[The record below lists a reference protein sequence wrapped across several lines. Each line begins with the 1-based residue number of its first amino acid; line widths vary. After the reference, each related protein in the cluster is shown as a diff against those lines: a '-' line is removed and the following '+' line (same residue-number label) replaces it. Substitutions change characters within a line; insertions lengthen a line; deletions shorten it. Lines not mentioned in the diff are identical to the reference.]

1 MIDLHMHSR
10 YSDDGEFTP
19 SELAAKCAQKRIRV
33 MSVTDH
39 NCAKANADAAKAAAK
54 EGITYIPGIEI
65 DCTYRDINFH
75 ILGYGIDFL
84 AKDYEKVEENL
95 KDQCMQA
102 SLDRLAKTQALG
114 FEHVT
119 KKAMQALS
127 QDNYWQENWSGEM
140 FAEVLLTMP
149 EYADHPLLTPYR
161 PGGGR
166 SDNPLVNFYWD
177 YYAQEKPCY
186 VKIHY
191 PAMEEI
197 IDMIH
202 RSHGICVIAHPGVNL
217 QGKEFLLDD
226 IVSLGIDGI
235 EAFSS
240 YHGKEQAQF
249 YYQKAQE
256 KHILCTCGSD
266 YHGKTKPSI
275 EIGQHHCP
283 ISYEERLKE
292 ALLK

>member
-1 MIDLHMHSR
+1 M
-10 YSDDGEFTP
+10 
-19 SELAAKCAQKRIRV
+19 
-33 MSVTDH
+33 
-39 NCAKANADAAKAAAK
+39 
-54 EGITYIPGIEI
+54 
-65 DCTYRDINFH
+65 
-75 ILGYGIDFL
+75 
-84 AKDYEKVEENL
+84 
-95 KDQCMQA
+95 
-102 SLDRLAKTQALG
+102 
-114 FEHVT
+114 
-119 KKAMQALS
+119 
-127 QDNYWQENWSGEM
+127 
-140 FAEVLLTMP
+140 
-149 EYADHPLLTPYR
+149 
-161 PGGGR
+161 
-166 SDNPLVNFYWD
+166 VNFYWD

-240 YHGKEQAQF
+240 YHRKEQAQF